1 MITKNS
7 NKFRVHAIG
16 IGSGFDKILIER
28 SGKLGKGSSSFVR
41 NIKNVNLVVIDTL
54 NKCLKPYIADIDFYF
69 KNYQKNIKNSIIIVK
84 PDNNFSYQDEIIS
97 YSFILKIKN
106 MIDIDNLQESINI
119 EISANNAI
127 NKINENILFGKEKNN
142 IIRLSNGEEMSK
154 MIVGKAF
161 KYNKEL
167 IENKEMEVEFSKK
180 YKILSKSTA
189 LYAEIINDKKD
200 SQQNEL
206 IKVNLNE
213 YKESLYE
220 ESDSEDLD
228 IEDDMGEGE
237 RRFENFSEGS
247 KELETEEKISKESE
261 SSINKDEI
269 EIFEESE
276 KKENKESKENEKIDI
291 SSLIMEQDSIEGS
304 WSENEET
311 KKLIKIISEDK
322 INKINNRIKQLYEG
336 ENQDKIKYTI
346 LVIYYLNN
354 NHSDKLNEYKL
365 IINKA
370 KNFLKSKGLK
380 YEYIIGF

>member
-1 MITKNS
+1 
-7 NKFRVHAIG
+7 
-16 IGSGFDKILIER
+16 
-28 SGKLGKGSSSFVR
+28 
-41 NIKNVNLVVIDTL
+41 
-54 NKCLKPYIADIDFYF
+54 
-69 KNYQKNIKNSIIIVK
+69 
-84 PDNNFSYQDEIIS
+84 
-97 YSFILKIKN
+97 

-119 EISANNAI
+119 EISANNTI
-127 NKINENILFGKEKNN
+127 NKINENILFDKEKNN

-189 LYAEIINDKKD
+189 LFAEIINDKKD

-276 KKENKESKENEKIDI
+276 KK
-291 SSLIMEQDSIEGS
+291 
-304 WSENEET
+304 
-311 KKLIKIISEDK
+311 
-322 INKINNRIKQLYEG
+322 
-336 ENQDKIKYTI
+336 KIKKI
-346 LVIYYLNN
+346 
-354 NHSDKLNEYKL
+354 KKM
-365 IINKA
+365 K
-370 KNFLKSKGLK
+370 K
-380 YEYIIGF
+380 

>member
-1 MITKNS
+1 MK
-7 NKFRVHAIG
+7 K
-16 IGSGFDKILIER
+16 KI
-28 SGKLGKGSSSFVR
+28 
-41 NIKNVNLVVIDTL
+41 
-54 NKCLKPYIADIDFYF
+54 
-69 KNYQKNIKNSIIIVK
+69 
-84 PDNNFSYQDEIIS
+84 
-97 YSFILKIKN
+97 
-106 MIDIDNLQESINI
+106 
-119 EISANNAI
+119 
-127 NKINENILFGKEKNN
+127 
-142 IIRLSNGEEMSK
+142 
-154 MIVGKAF
+154 
-161 KYNKEL
+161 
-167 IENKEMEVEFSKK
+167 
-180 YKILSKSTA
+180 
-189 LYAEIINDKKD
+189 

-276 KKENKESKENEKIDI
+276 KKESKESKENEKIDI

-322 INKINNRIKQLYEG
+322 IIKINNRIKQLYEG

-370 KNFLKSKGLK
+370 KSFLKSKGLK
-380 YEYIIGF
+380 YEYIIEF